1 MRVVTFVCSDS
12 FSIDQATNRLSLFH
26 IIDRIS
32 APSFP
37 VVIPGMAL
45 CAVWERDQHDPIT
58 VEYDMKIMLD
68 AQHLAKMTGQIDF
81 RGHDRARAVGK
92 VQGFRLP
99 NPGRIK
105 ILIEVGGVELAKWE
119 MDAQGPAAPTTR
131 ATDTPPDTSSPAPA
145 PPLALAAAPPPP
157 FAAAPPPPFAAAP
170 PREAMPQPPPSPAPL
185 LTSAPEVARPLES
198 APLPVPAV
206 APSPEPEP
214 QPAPAPQPG
223 PALVPPVVPP
233 PAPAASP
240 APKPSSVRNA
250 AKAPEKSK
258 APKKPE
264 VRAKSGAR
272 VKPGMRKK

>member
-12 FSIDQATNRLSLFH
+12 FSIDQATHRLSLFH

-68 AQHLAKMTGQIDF
+68 AQLLAKMTGQIDF

-119 MDAQGPAAPTTR
+119 MDAQGPAVPTTR
-131 ATDTPPDTSSPAPA
+131 ATDTPLDTSSPASA
-145 PPLALAAAPPPP
+145 PPPALAAAPPPP
-157 FAAAPPPPFAAAP
+157 LAAVPPL
-170 PREAMPQPPPSPAPL
+170 EAKPQPPPSPPPL
-185 LTSAPEVARPLES
+185 LTSAPEVAPPLES

-206 APSPEPEP
+206 VPSPEPEP

-240 APKPSSVRNA
+240 APKPSPVRNA
-250 AKAPEKSK
+250 VKAPEKSK

-264 VRAKSGAR
+264 ARAKSGVR